1 VIARTL
7 ARKIAEAALTKKASD
22 VIVMDLRKLHA
33 PADYFVLCSA
43 DSDTHVKAVAD
54 GIRDLL
60 EKSGVSVWHQEGYR
74 SLQWVLLDY
83 VDVVAHVFHKEI
95 RSFYN
100 LERLWRD
107 AEFQVA
113 EDTPSGIRLQ
123 KLHARKKQASRTSK
137 RTSTP
142 TGTTE

>member
-1 VIARTL
+1 
-7 ARKIAEAALTKKASD
+7 
-22 VIVMDLRKLHA
+22 
-33 PADYFVLCSA
+33 
-43 DSDTHVKAVAD
+43 
-54 GIRDLL
+54 
-60 EKSGVSVWHQEGYR
+60 
-74 SLQWVLLDY
+74 